1 MLGRDWEVRNS
12 NDTKWRFWSKLSIIK
27 VFKDWLHHEA
37 LCLLNPLFGLDKIV
51 ASIFALEWFIFG
63 AFVVPSDIWWAAD
76 VPWHLGVVVHSSA
89 QKSCLDGI
97 RMDFNELVI
106 SNDTELVVNSLLKSI
121 LGLLEP
127 FCSKVQHPAKY
138 LLLQELDGYRVV
150 DIDWYHCPTSQKK
163 SFAISIRDP
172 ASARPY
178 NHHHPHFF
186 STSTQSPNTSA
197 KYATIY
203 NPCLPISPHKAQN

>member
-1 MLGRDWEVRNS
+1 
-12 NDTKWRFWSKLSIIK
+12 
-27 VFKDWLHHEA
+27 
-37 LCLLNPLFGLDKIV
+37 
-51 ASIFALEWFIFG
+51 
-63 AFVVPSDIWWAAD
+63 
-76 VPWHLGVVVHSSA
+76 
-89 QKSCLDGI
+89 
-97 RMDFNELVI
+97 MDFNELVI

-203 NPCLPISPHKAQN
+203 NPCLPISPHKAQNQEIKMHNAHHTRFHITSCTWLMQHHYPKYQPPLRSIPNLTSSFRQAYKSPPPLILLYPYYSMH